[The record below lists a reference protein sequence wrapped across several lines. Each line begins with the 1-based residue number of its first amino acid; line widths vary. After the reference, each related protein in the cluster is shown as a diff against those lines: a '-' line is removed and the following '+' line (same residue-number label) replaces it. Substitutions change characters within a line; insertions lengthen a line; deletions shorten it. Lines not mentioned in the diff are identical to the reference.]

1 MDTAVQLVKT
11 YLQANG
17 FFTVTEYPI
26 LEVMGDGASRTVTD
40 IDVLGLRFPGA
51 GGFSSTASTGGLR
64 IAPDPALGIND
75 SYIEAIIGEVKEGAA
90 SLNKA
95 ATDPAVLRAVLERFG
110 EVDSEVADVLVEELA
125 RAGEAI
131 HPAGIRVRLMVF
143 ASKPPDQRNFRYT
156 WLGLGDVGAWL
167 ATQIRDNWDR
177 VKAVQSKD
185 PALGF
190 LILFEKALR
199 GEN

>member
-1 MDTAVQLVKT
+1 MDTAVALVKT

-64 IAPDPALGIND
+64 IAPDPALGIDD

-95 ATDPAVLRAVLERFG
+95 ATDPAVLRAVLRRFG
-110 EVDSEVADVLVEELA
+110 DMDHEVVGVLVDELVKT
-125 RAGEAI
+125 GEAH

-143 ASKPPDQRNFRYT
+143 ASKAPDRRNFRYS
-156 WLGLGDVGAWL
+156 WHSLGDIGSWL
-167 ATQIRDNWDR
+167 ATQIRENWDS
-177 VKAVQSKD
+177 VKTVQSKD

-199 GEN
+199 GET